1 MHFSV
6 PLWQNNILRH
16 LNFIKFAKMISTP
29 KIKIL
34 IYTII
39 VFFCCSKIIS
49 ACKRSSQ
56 STSQPITNLGRY
68 LFFDRRLSINNTRSC
83 GTCHN
88 PQFAFTD
95 GYKRSLGAFADL
107 HQRNTQP
114 LFNLSYLKY
123 FTAADSTLHSPLQ
136 QMNNPLFNIHP
147 IEMGVKGNEDI
158 ILKRIKEDKFYDE
171 LFSKANSEITFDNI
185 KLAINDFIF
194 SLQSNNSNYDKYMKG
209 DTGALSK
216 SEKRGLQLFFSA
228 ALKCATCHG
237 GFNFS
242 TPNITNEKG
251 DTLFYFNT
259 GLYNIDEKGAYPEYD
274 QGLFQLTKNKVD
286 IGKYRVPTLRN
297 LAYTAPYLHD
307 GSAASLME
315 IINIYADGGR
325 VITDGINNGNGKS
338 NSYKHSFINGF
349 IISETDNLNLNNFLL
364 SLSDSSFIQ
373 NKNYQNPFTEDET
386 KKKY

>member
-1 MHFSV
+1 M
-6 PLWQNNILRH
+6 LL
-16 LNFIKFAKMISTP
+16 AKKT
-29 KIKIL
+29 KIL
-34 IYTII
+34 FYTLI
-39 VFFCCSKIIS
+39 VFLCCSKIIS
-49 ACKRSSQ
+49 SCKSSIQ
-56 STSQPITNLGRY
+56 STNQPITNLGRY

-95 GYKRSLGAFADL
+95 GYKRSLGAYADL

-136 QMNNPLFNIHP
+136 QMDNPLFNTHP
-147 IEMGVKGNEDI
+147 VEMGVKGNEDI
-158 ILKRIKEDKFYDE
+158 ILKKIKGDKLYQK
-171 LFSKANSEITFDNI
+171 LFSNANREITFENI

-194 SLQSNNSNYDKYMKG
+194 SLQSNSSNYDKHVKG
-209 DTGALSK
+209 DTNALNK
-216 SEKRGLQLFFSA
+216 SEKRGLQLFFSSE
-228 ALKCATCHG
+228 LKCTSCHG
-237 GFNFS
+237 GDNFS
-242 TPNITNEKG
+242 TPSITNEKS

-259 GLYNIDEKGAYPEYD
+259 GLYNLDDKGAYPKYD
-274 QGLFQLTKNKVD
+274 EGLFQLTQNMAD
-286 IGKYRVPTLRN
+286 IGKFRVPTLRN

-315 IINIYADGGR
+315 IINIYANGGR
-325 VITDGINNGNGKS
+325 QIKEGINKGNGVI
-338 NSYKHSFINGF
+338 NPNKHIFINGF
-349 IISETDNLNLNNFLL
+349 LISETDKIHLNNFLL

>member
-6 PLWQNNILRH
+6 PLWLLRQNNLIFVTMFL
-16 LNFIKFAKMISTP
+16 KSKT
-29 KIKIL
+29 KIL
-34 IYTII
+34 LYII
-39 VFFCCSKIIS
+39 ITCFCCTKIIS
-49 ACKRSSQ
+49 ACKNSSQ
-56 STSQPITNLGRY
+56 STNSPITNLGGY

-136 QMNNPLFNIHP
+136 QMNNPLFNTHP
-147 IEMGVKGNEDI
+147 IEMGVKGNEET
-158 ILKRIKEDKFYDE
+158 ILNKIREDKLYQE
-171 LFSKANSEITFDNI
+171 LFSKANSEITFENI
-185 KLAINDFIF
+185 KFAISNFIF
-194 SLQSNNSNYDKYMKG
+194 SLQSTNSNHDKYIKG
-209 DTGALSK
+209 DTNALNK
-216 SEKRGLQLFFSA
+216 SEKRGKDLFFSSE
-228 ALKCATCHG
+228 LKCVTCHG

-242 TPNITNEKG
+242 TPSITNEKG

-259 GLYNIDEKGAYPEYD
+259 GLYNIDDKGAYPQYD
-274 QGLFQLTKNKVD
+274 QGLFQFTKNKAD
-286 IGKYRVPTLRN
+286 MGKFRVPTLRN

-315 IINIYADGGR
+315 IINIYANGGR
-325 VITDGINNGNGKS
+325 KITSGINKGDGKS
-338 NSYKHSFINGF
+338 NPYKHSFISGF
-349 IISETDNLNLNNFLL
+349 FISETDKLDLNNFLL

>member
-1 MHFSV
+1 MAKKNIVVVCIVVFLFGISK
-6 PLWQNNILRH
+6 LISSCKTNN
-16 LNFIKFAKMISTP
+16 
-29 KIKIL
+29 
-34 IYTII
+34 
-39 VFFCCSKIIS
+39 
-49 ACKRSSQ
+49 Q
-56 STSQPITNLGRY
+56 STNQPTTNLGRY

-136 QMNNPLFNIHP
+136 QMNNPLFNTHP
-147 IEMGVKGNEDI
+147 IEMGVKGNEDA
-158 ILKRIKEDKFYDE
+158 ILKRIQEDKEYQK
-171 LFSKANSEITFDNI
+171 LFSETGKDITWQNI
-185 KLAINDFIF
+185 KSAISGFILSF
-194 SLQSNNSNYDKYMKG
+194 QSNNSNYDKYLKG
-209 DTGALSK
+209 DSNALNK
-216 SEKRGLQLFFSA
+216 SEKRGMQLFFSSE
-228 ALKCATCHG
+228 LKCASCHG

-251 DTLFYFNT
+251 DAVFYFNT
-259 GLYNIDEKGAYPEYD
+259 GLYNIDAKGAYPDYD
-274 QGLFQLTKNKVD
+274 QGLFQLTKNKTD
-286 IGKYRVPTLRN
+286 MGKFRVPTLRN

-307 GSAASLME
+307 GGAASLMDV
-315 IINIYADGGR
+315 INIYADGGR
-325 VITDGINNGNGKS
+325 TIHEGANKGDGKLNL
-338 NSYKHSFINGF
+338 YKDTLINGF
-349 IISETDNLNLNNFLL
+349 LISEADKIHLNNFLL
-364 SLSDSSFIQ
+364 ALSDSSFIQ

>member
-1 MHFSV
+1 V
-6 PLWQNNILRH
+6 
-16 LNFIKFAKMISTP
+16 AKNHVFQSLPNKPIFVKMFPTSKT
-29 KIKIL
+29 KIL
-34 IYTII
+34 FYII
-39 VFFCCSKIIS
+39 IAFLCCVKIIS
-49 ACKRSSQ
+49 ACKNANQ
-56 STSQPITNLGRY
+56 STNQPSTNLGRY

-136 QMNNPLFNIHP
+136 QMNNPLFNTHP
-147 IEMGVKGNEDI
+147 VEMGVKGNEDA
-158 ILKRIKEDKFYDE
+158 ILKRIKEDKDYQK
-171 LFSKANSEITFDNI
+171 LFSELEKDITWANI

-194 SLQSNNSNYDKYMKG
+194 NVYSFNSNYDKYKNE
-209 DTGALSK
+209 DTNALNK
-216 SEKRGLQLFFSA
+216 SEKRGMKLFFSNE
-228 ALKCATCHG
+228 LKCTSCHG
-237 GFNFS
+237 GVNFS
-242 TPNITNEKG
+242 TPTITNEKR
-251 DTLFYFNT
+251 DTIFYFNT
-259 GLYNIDEKGAYPEYD
+259 GLYNVDGKGSYPEYD

-286 IGKYRVPTLRN
+286 MGKFRVPTLRN

-315 IINIYADGGR
+315 VINIYADGGR
-325 VITDGINNGNGKS
+325 KIYDGIYKGDGKS
-338 NSYKHSFINGF
+338 NPYKHSFVHGF
-349 IISETDNLNLNNFLL
+349 IISETDKLDLNNFLL

-373 NKNYQNPFTEDET
+373 KNNYQNPFTEDET